1 MLNAKL
7 KGWLFAALSS
17 SLSSVAWSQIVQLDS
32 VVAIVDE
39 DIILASEVRER
50 VEQVKATAAQ
60 RNMTLPDDETVVQET
75 LDRLILE
82 SIQLQLADRYG
93 VRVPDAQLDQSMA
106 RIAAQNRLTLEQ
118 FRDALIQNGQNY
130 VEMREGLRDELAI
143 QRVQQGS
150 VMRDINIT
158 EKEIDNF
165 MATEEGI
172 ALTEPEYR
180 VVQALLPIPRSDS
193 AELRTAKEDYVDGV
207 HANILAG
214 ADFSEAGLRDE
225 LAIQRVQQGSV
236 MRDINITEK
245 EIDNFM
251 ATEEGIALTE
261 PEYRVVQALLPIP
274 RSDSAE
280 LRTAKEDYVDG
291 VLANIL
297 AGADFSEAVSVQE
310 PYTFQGGDLGWRK
323 LSDIP
328 SMFADILPSL
338 NAGDTGKVQSNSGLH
353 LVHLAEARGL
363 ERLVEQTNVRHI
375 LVTPNEVLD
384 DEAARNFV
392 LGLKERVN
400 SGEDFAD
407 LAAEHSDDIGS
418 AQEGGELGWT
428 NPGQMVPEFEA
439 AMASAEIGVVT
450 EPVRSEFG
458 WHILEVTGR
467 RTENFAEQVRR
478 NQIANYLREAK
489 YEEELEN
496 WLREIR
502 DEAFVDIK

>member
-7 KGWLFAALSS
+7 KRWLVAPFISIFS
-17 SLSSVAWSQIVQLDS
+17 SLGWSQVIPLDS

-39 DIILASEVRER
+39 DIILASEVGDRIKQIR
-50 VEQVKATAAQ
+50 ASAEQRGV
-60 RNMTLPDDETVVQET
+60 TLPDDETVFQET

-82 SIQLQLADRYG
+82 SIQLQLADRFG
-93 VRVPDAQLDQSMA
+93 VRIPDAQLDQSMA
-106 RIAAQNRLTLEQ
+106 RIAAQNGLTLEQ
-118 FRDALIQNGQNY
+118 FRDALLQNGQNY

-150 VMRDINIT
+150 VMQDINIT

-180 VVQALLPIPRSDS
+180 VVQALLPIPRSDT
-193 AELRTAKEDYVDGV
+193 ADQRTTKEDYVD
-207 HANILAG
+207 A
-214 ADFSEAGLRDE
+214 
-225 LAIQRVQQGSV
+225 
-236 MRDINITEK
+236 
-245 EIDNFM
+245 
-251 ATEEGIALTE
+251 
-261 PEYRVVQALLPIP
+261 
-274 RSDSAE
+274 
-280 LRTAKEDYVDG
+280 

-338 NAGDTGKVQSNSGLH
+338 KAGETGKVQSNSGLH

-407 LAAEHSDDIGS
+407 LAKEYSDDIGS

-467 RTENFAEQVRR
+467 RTEDFAEQVRR

-489 YEEELEN
+489 YEEGLEN